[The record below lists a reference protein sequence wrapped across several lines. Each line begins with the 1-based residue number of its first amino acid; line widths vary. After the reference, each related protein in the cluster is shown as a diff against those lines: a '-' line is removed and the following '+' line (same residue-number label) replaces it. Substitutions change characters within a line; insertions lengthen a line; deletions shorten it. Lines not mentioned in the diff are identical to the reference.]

1 MCYFY
6 CGLDVTVEGG
16 RILYVEGMQEHP
28 ANGGRLCAKG
38 LASAQLVTDPH
49 RLKTPL
55 RRVGERGSGQW
66 EAISWDQALDEIAEK
81 LLAIRDEFGPEYVGY
96 YRGQAPGW
104 VTNYNYVIRFMNA
117 WGSPNIFTHAHLC
130 FAPRAIAHA
139 ATFGGF
145 PEPDYE
151 HTNCIVLFGYNP
163 VYTSPVNY
171 APRIIRA
178 KERGAKLIVVDP
190 RFTNT
195 AAKADL
201 FLQPRPG
208 TTGALVLALIQ
219 VIIEEGLYDA
229 DFIREWTIGFEQLR
243 DLVQDYTP
251 EKAEAITWVSAGKI
265 RQAARTMAT
274 TKPAVVVDG
283 NGLDQH
289 TNTVQTVRTTSIL
302 RALMR
307 TVDEPGGSVLVP
319 PLPFVDVQLR
329 GDRPKNLDDKAVFQY
344 PLYYG
349 WGLTMTGVEMT
360 DAIASGRPHPI
371 KALLVQGGDPVAVLS
386 ETDTV
391 REILKDAEL
400 LVVHDLYHTATG
412 QIADLVLPAA
422 SFLERDLILY
432 YRYRPSADANLIAM
446 QNQCV
451 PPVGESKSDLDFVF
465 SLARRVGLEDYFPWE
480 RVSDAFDWELAAN
493 GIDVAWLRE
502 HPGGYQR
509 KYDPGELYRKYERLG
524 FFTESKR
531 IEFVS
536 ASFAEKGL
544 DPLPTFV
551 EPAAS
556 PVATPELAE
565 EYPFVCSTGLKLGI
579 HTHTQFRTL
588 PWIREIEP
596 DPFAEIHPRTAEELG
611 IEEGDWITVTSPK
624 GEIHARA
631 RITGAVHP
639 RMVFVTHGYGEPYAE
654 EEIGVGEA
662 DLPNVITSEVERDPV
677 SGATGNRSFL
687 CKIARAEQAGTA
699 SLRSQ

>member
-6 CGLDVTVEGG
+6 CGLDVTVDGG
-16 RILYVEGMQEHP
+16 RILQVEGMLEHP
-28 ANGGRLCAKG
+28 TNRGRLCANG
-38 LASAQLVTDPH
+38 LASAQLVTDPR
-49 RLKTPL
+49 RLTTPL

-66 EAISWDQALDEIAEK
+66 ESISWDQALDEIADQ
-81 LLAIRDEFGPEYVGY
+81 LLSIKDEYGPEYLGY

-104 VTNYNYVIRFMNA
+104 VTNYNYVLRLMNA
-117 WGSPNIFTHAHLC
+117 WGSPNVFTHAHLC

-151 HTNCIVLFGYNP
+151 RTNCIVLFGYNP

-171 APRIIRA
+171 AARIVWA

-195 AAKADL
+195 ASKADL

-208 TTGALVLALIQ
+208 TTGALVLAMVQ
-219 VIIEEGLYDA
+219 VIIEEGLYDTG
-229 DFIREWTIGFEQLR
+229 FVQEWTVGFEQLVEF
-243 DLVQDYTP
+243 VQDYVP
-251 EKAEAITWVSAGKI
+251 EKVEAIAWVPAEKI
-265 RQAARTMAT
+265 RQAARMMAT

-302 RALMR
+302 RSLIR
-307 TVDEPGGSVLVP
+307 TVDEPGGSVMVP
-319 PLPFVDVQLR
+319 PLPFVDVQMR
-329 GDRPKNLDDKAVFQY
+329 DERPSDIDSKAVFQY

-360 DAIASGRPHPI
+360 DSIACGEPYPLKVLI
-371 KALLVQGGDPVAVLS
+371 VQGGDPVAVLS

-391 REILKDAEL
+391 RDILKKAEL
-400 LVVHDLYHTATG
+400 LVVHDLYHTATAE
-412 QIADLVLPAA
+412 IADYVLPAA

-432 YRYRPSADANLIAM
+432 YRYRPSADGNLIAM
-446 QNQCV
+446 QNRCV

-465 SLARRVGLEDYFPWE
+465 ALGRRLGLERYFPWDSVLE
-480 RVSDAFDWELAAN
+480 AFDWELEPN

-502 HPGGYQR
+502 NPGGYHR
-509 KYDPGELYRKYERLG
+509 KYKPSELYRKYERLG
-524 FFTESKR
+524 FFTPSKM
-531 IEFVS
+531 IEFV
-536 ASFAEKGL
+536 ASGFAEQGL

-556 PVATPELAE
+556 PVSTPDLAK
-565 EYPFVCSTGLKLGI
+565 EYPLVCSTGLKLGI

-596 DPFAEIHPRTAEELG
+596 DPFGEIHPRTAAELG
-611 IEEGDWITVTSPK
+611 IEDGDWMVVESPK
-624 GEIHARA
+624 GKIRVRA
-631 RITGAVHP
+631 RITAANHP
-639 RMVFVTHGYGEPYAE
+639 RLVQVAHGYGEPYA
-654 EEIGVGEA
+654 GED
-662 DLPNVITSEVERDPV
+662 DLPNLITSEVERDPV

-687 CKIARAEQAGTA
+687 CKVTKMDV
-699 SLRSQ
+699 S

>member
-1 MCYFY
+1 VKTVKTICQMCYFY
-6 CGLDVTVEGG
+6 CGLDVAVENG
-16 RILYVEGMQEHP
+16 RILRVEGMAEHP
-28 ANGGRLCAKG
+28 SNRGRLCAKG
-38 LASAQLVTDPH
+38 LASAQLVTDPC

-66 EAISWDQALDEIAEK
+66 EPISWDQALDIIAEK
-81 LLAIRDEFGPEYVGY
+81 LLQVRDEFGPEYVGY

-104 VTNYNYVIRFMNA
+104 VTNYNYVLRFMNA

-130 FAPRAIAHA
+130 FSPRAIAHA

-151 HTNCIVLFGYNP
+151 NTNCIVLFGYNP
-163 VYTSPVNY
+163 AYTSPVNY
-171 APRIIRA
+171 APRIVWA

-208 TTGALVLALIQ
+208 TTGALVLGMIQ
-219 VIIEEGLYDA
+219 VIIEEGLYDS
-229 DFIREWTIGFEQLR
+229 DFVAEWTVGFDQLR
-243 DLVQDYTP
+243 EFVQDYAP
-251 EKAEAITWVSAGKI
+251 EQVEAITWVPAEKI
-265 RQAARTMAT
+265 RQAARMMGTI
-274 TKPAVVVDG
+274 KPLVVVDG

-302 RALMR
+302 RSLLR
-307 TVDEPGGSVLVP
+307 TVDEVGGSVMVP
-319 PLPFVDVQLR
+319 PLPFIDVQLR
-329 GDRPKNLDDKAVFQY
+329 GQRSPDISAKAVFQY

-360 DAIASGRPHPI
+360 DCLASGKPHPI
-371 KALLVQGGDPVAVLS
+371 KAVIVQGGDPVAVLS

-391 REILKDAEL
+391 RQILKKAEL

-432 YRYRPSADANLIAM
+432 YRYRPSANGNLIAM
-446 QNQCV
+446 QNRCV
-451 PPVGESKSDLDFVF
+451 PPVGESRSDLDFVF
-465 SLARRVGLEDYFPWE
+465 SLARRVGLAEYFPWDS
-480 RVSDAFDWELAAN
+480 VIDAFNWELEPN

-509 KYDPGELYRKYERLG
+509 IYEPEELYRKYERTG
-524 FFTESKR
+524 FFTPSKK
-531 IEFVS
+531 IEFV
-536 ASFAEKGL
+536 ASRFAEQEM

-556 PVATPELAE
+556 PVSTSELAD

-596 DPFAEIHPRTAEELG
+596 DPFGEIHPRTAAKLG
-611 IEEGDWITVTSPK
+611 IAEGDWMEVQSPK
-624 GEIHARA
+624 GKICVRA
-631 RITGAVHP
+631 RLTAAIPP
-639 RMVFVTHGYGEPYAE
+639 RLIVVAHGYGEPYA
-654 EEIGVGEA
+654 GEA
-662 DLPNVITSEVERDPV
+662 DLPNTITSESERDPIC
-677 SGATGNRSFL
+677 GATGNRSFL
-687 CKIARAEQAGTA
+687 CNVTKMEAE
-699 SLRSQ
+699 